1 MQTQQ
6 ASPVEPDM
14 TKLVLALNK
23 ADYLPA
29 IYFVFSRKRCN
40 EYAVSMG
47 STFSTSAE
55 RQEILGRLNELR
67 STQPDA
73 IPKELEEPLLN
84 GVASHH
90 AGLLP
95 GADGSSHIVLV
106 DTYVPNNMFRADPTI
121 LSSILIQHC

>member
-1 MQTQQ
+1 MGWGTESCVQAQH

-14 TKLVLALNK
+14 TKLVLALSH
-23 ADYLPA
+23 ADFLPA

-47 STFSTSAE
+47 ATFSSSVE
-55 RQEILGRLNELR
+55 RQEILAYLNELR

-95 GADGSSHIVLV
+95 GVNKCSKHL
-106 DTYVPNNMFRADPTI
+106 
-121 LSSILIQHC
+121 

>member
-1 MQTQQ
+1 M
-6 ASPVEPDM
+6 A
-14 TKLVLALNK
+14 KLVLALNQ

-40 EYAVSMG
+40 EYAATLGV
-47 STFSTSAE
+47 TFSSSVD
-55 RQEILGRLNELR
+55 RQTILSHLNELR

-95 GADGSSHIVLV
+95 GVMIRSML
-106 DTYVPNNMFRADPTI
+106 
-121 LSSILIQHC
+121 

>member
-1 MQTQQ
+1 M
-6 ASPVEPDM
+6 SPVEPDM
-14 TKLVLALNK
+14 TKLVMALDK

-40 EYAVSMG
+40 EYAASMG
-47 STFSTSAE
+47 AAFSSTAE
-55 RQEILGRLNELR
+55 RQEILAHLNHLR

-95 GADGSSHIVLV
+95 GAQPPCAPHRARCNG
-106 DTYVPNNMFRADPTI
+106 VPA
-121 LSSILIQHC
+121 L